1 MQRQNEFG
9 QQKPEYGRWKYQ
21 FNIVT
26 QCQEV
31 KSRNIGHQ
39 LYMLLNNMLY
49 VMLIQ
54 SLLHLHG

>member
-31 KSRNIGHQ
+31 KSRNIGYQ
-39 LYMLLNNMLY
+39 LHMLLNNMLH
-49 VMLIQ
+49 VMII
-54 SLLHLHG
+54 